1 MAPCA
6 LERLSVRQSEYGCI
20 TRVRYP
26 LLPHKAANWGVPG
39 CGRKSTRPSVNGV
52 VELSP
57 FECLDRLADLMPP
70 PRKRRDRYHGVFTP
84 NRKLGPAVTALA
96 TANDAPPI
104 PKKSG
109 RSVFQPRPPFSHP
122 IHARHA
128 ARYPHVEQDIVEG
141 AG

>member
-52 VELSP
+52 VELSFRRRKGAAQGKGAVP
-57 FECLDRLADLMPP
+57 RGGHIDKQTGARRHGASH
-70 PRKRRDRYHGVFTP
+70 RKRCTS
-84 NRKLGPAVTALA
+84 NT
-96 TANDAPPI
+96 
-104 PKKSG
+104 
-109 RSVFQPRPPFSHP
+109 
-122 IHARHA
+122 
-128 ARYPHVEQDIVEG
+128 
-141 AG
+141 